1 VASKTQLPGFMM
13 PFGRQIQYFKC
24 DASSH
29 LPWWDRAFSRNVYFF
44 VILRVYTAL
53 PSQARYRRCSLVIKM
68 PSMDSFVTVEGEA
81 DFAYPTAGKP
91 CKTWYKIVGS
101 NLLNSD
107 TSRPPVIAIH
117 GGPGATHHHFTS
129 FADFT
134 TQYNIPIIFYDQ
146 LGCGAS
152 THLPEK
158 AGNESFWTDSLFVSE
173 LYNLISHLKLSK
185 YDIIGTSWGG
195 MLASRFASTKPKGLR
210 RLVLSNAPADM
221 KVRMRVLEEYRLE
234 LPLDVQAV
242 LKKHEEAGT
251 TSSQEYND
259 AYSVFAQRHLCKLSP
274 IPAEFLKSGEE
285 SNKDRTVALAMG
297 GSQRF
302 KCTGSLKDWS
312 MIGEA
317 RKIEVPTLLING
329 EREIVSDE
337 CLGPF
342 WREISKVKWV
352 KFANSTH
359 SPWLEERER
368 YTTVVGEFLGDE

>member
-1 VASKTQLPGFMM
+1 MLSTDCFATL
-13 PFGRQIQYFKC
+13 
-24 DASSH
+24 
-29 LPWWDRAFSRNVYFF
+29 
-44 VILRVYTAL
+44 
-53 PSQARYRRCSLVIKM
+53 
-68 PSMDSFVTVEGEA
+68 EGEA

-107 TSRPPVIAIH
+107 SSRPPVIAIH

-129 FADFT
+129 FTDFT
-134 TQYNIPIIFYDQ
+134 AQYNIPIIFYDQ

-158 AGNESFWTDSLFVSE
+158 AGDESFWRDELFVSE
-173 LYNLISHLKLSK
+173 LNNLISHLKLSK

-221 KVRMRVLEEYRLE
+221 KLRMKVSGQYRLE
-234 LPLDVQAV
+234 LPEDVQAV
-242 LKKHEEAGT
+242 LKEHEEAGT
-251 TSSQEYND
+251 TSSKDYND
-259 AYSVFAQRHLCKLSP
+259 AFSVFAQRHMCKLSP
-274 IPAEFLKSGEE
+274 PPAELIKAAEE
-285 SNKDRTVALAMG
+285 SGKDRTVALTMG

-302 KCTGSLKDWS
+302 KCTGSLRDWS

-317 RKIEVPTLLING
+317 RKIEAPTLLING

-342 WREISKVKWV
+342 WREIPKVKWV
-352 KFANSTH
+352 KFENSTH
-359 SPWLEERER
+359 SPWLEDRER
-368 YTTVVGEFLGDE
+368 FTRVVGEFLCDETYRYP